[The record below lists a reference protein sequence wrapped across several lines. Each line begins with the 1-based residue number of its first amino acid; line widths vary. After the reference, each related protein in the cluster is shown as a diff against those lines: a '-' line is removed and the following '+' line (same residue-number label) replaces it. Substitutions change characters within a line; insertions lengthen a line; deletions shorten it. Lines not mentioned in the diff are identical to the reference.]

1 MKWIKHDTNASR
13 REKLA
18 LLRATCGLE
27 GYGFYWTI
35 MEVLAE
41 NCEEVDESG
50 EVSVSLPTKIWCGI
64 VAVTPQAFK
73 KLLETCQALGLFSVS
88 FSEVGGKKVV
98 RISSGNLASMADEYT
113 ARKASRQR
121 KGQEVSG
128 QCLDTIGTMSVQN
141 RIEESRRE
149 ESREEDIKESCISD
163 EIREDVPSSTYSNS
177 EKEILLEA
185 TESNSAGFIDL
196 ETVSSSK
203 RKIASNGN
211 DRNRKSSDSTE
222 KDANAEDE
230 NLEDCEKDNDTIC
243 ASGMGADSDGGASGC
258 DSADDNVYYF
268 DGSRESVGSGGAE
281 ASACTCDGRND
292 ALNDA
297 ITEAPG
303 LDDDVGAGKRTT
315 PNACPHKEI
324 VALYHE
330 ILPGLRQVRS
340 WNATRERRL
349 RARWRED
356 RRRQALSWWRGYF
369 ERVKSSSFL
378 TGKKTDWAAD
388 FDWLIRPTNMAKV
401 LEGKYDDSP
410 PNESA
415 LQKQQT
421 KTNVEALFRE
431 LVSSWPADRIGDMQ
445 AAKKTFCSF
454 FADVDEVGVDEGN
467 RRLKNLEAWALVVL
481 EREPK
486 YVPRLDRWLAGVDV
500 SIPPPEEKTNQ
511 PEWVPVEDGE
521 LEAVAP

>member
-113 ARKASRQR
+113 ARKASRK
-121 KGQEVSG
+121 KGEVGMPGKCRDSVGTVSG
-128 QCLDTIGTMSVQN
+128 ADKNRLDK
-141 RIEESRRE
+141 SRSE
-149 ESREEDIKESCISD
+149 ESREEDIKESHISD
-163 EIREDVPSSTYSNS
+163 EIREDFPSSSDPDS

-203 RKIASNGN
+203 RKIAVDGN

-230 NLEDCEKDNDTIC
+230 NLDDCEKDHENVC
-243 ASGMGADSDGGASGC
+243 ALGMGADSSGGASGC
-258 DSADDNVYYF
+258 DSTDDNVYYF
-268 DGSRESVGSGGAE
+268 EGSRESVGSGGAE
-281 ASACTCDGRND
+281 ASACACDGRSD
-292 ALNDA
+292 ALTD
-297 ITEAPG
+297 APG

-330 ILPGLRQVRS
+330 ILPELRQVRS
-340 WNATRERRL
+340 WNATRERHL

-356 RRRQALSWWRGYF
+356 KRRQSLPWWREYF
-369 ERVKSSSFL
+369 ERVRASSFL
-378 TGKKTDWAAD
+378 VGKKTDWAAD

-401 LEGKYDDSP
+401 LEGKYDDSTT
-410 PNESA
+410 N
-415 LQKQQT
+415 QG

-431 LVSSWPADRIGDMQ
+431 LVSSWPADRIGDVQ
-445 AAKKTFCSF
+445 AAKRAFFSF
-454 FADVDEVGVDEGN
+454 FSDVDEVGIDEGN
-467 RRLKNLEAWALVVL
+467 RRLRNLEAWALIVL

-486 YVPRLDRWLAGVDV
+486 YVPRLDRWLAGIDV
-500 SIPPPEEKTNQ
+500 SIQPPESKPAQ
-511 PEWVPVEDGE
+511 YEWVPVEDGE
-521 LEAVAP
+521 LEAVGVE